1 MALDYRKCAEEIAA
15 NIGGGANVIS
25 AAHCATRLRLVI
37 ADNSKVNKSVLEN
50 IDGVKGMF
58 ESNGQL
64 QLIIGTG
71 TVNKVYEEFLA
82 VTGVSAASKDDVK
95 AAAVSKMPWWKKI
108 LKTPGDIFVPIL
120 PAIVASGL
128 MMGIVEA
135 IPKFWP
141 AFADTGWFAFLDLV
155 ANTAF
160 ALLPVLVAASAARVF
175 KGNIFLGIV
184 IGLMLVHPA
193 LLNAWNSG
201 SVKEVSHNFNKPI
214 PIEWVQKAIDEG
226 LDENER
232 SYLNSIGLKEEAP
245 VAEAAAAETEAVSE
259 DTVDPAPQETYL
271 DRVIALYGKSKGYD
285 DKEGISPTLLDNL
298 PTYKAEGKD
307 EEVSLSDKVW
317 EYIKKNEEWT
327 VDDIGGIEEWSLF
340 GSIGI
345 KRVGYQ
351 GHVIPVILAVLFMC
365 FIEKR
370 LHKIVPE
377 MIDLF
382 VTPLCT
388 VLLTAFASFLII
400 GPVFSVLEN
409 WVLDG
414 AKWLISVGGGVGAA
428 AMGALYPWTVVMGLH
443 HMYNVIEAGMLA
455 GTGGVNTWMPIA
467 SAANFAQ
474 FGACLAVA
482 LKVKNQKTKSVAFP
496 SSLSAS
502 LGITEP
508 AIFGINFRFMKP
520 FICGMIGGA
529 VGAWFAALIGGSSF
543 GATTYGVTG
552 IPGIPA
558 INNVPMYLIE
568 LAIASGIAFALT
580 WFFWKEEQPA
590 TAETA
595 PAGAFPASEAAA
607 PALEVPTVSVIRCA
621 AGQVLQP
628 VKGTVIAR
636 DRIPDET
643 FASGVLGD
651 GVGIEPSDELVVAP
665 FDGTISSVA
674 ESQHAV
680 GIEANGMEML
690 IHVGV
695 DTVNMQGD
703 GFTCLVK
710 EGDEVKA
717 GQPLIRFS
725 REKIK
730 AAGYSDTV
738 AVLLTNSDD
747 LEGVECGAQ

>member
-1 MALDYRKCAEEIAA
+1 MALDYRKCAEEISA
-15 NIGGGANVIS
+15 NIGGGSNVIS

-37 ADNSKVNKSVLEN
+37 ADNSKVNKAALEN
-50 IDGVKGMF
+50 VDGVKGMF

-71 TVNKVYEEFLA
+71 TVNKVYDEFLS

-95 AAAVSKMPWWKKI
+95 KAAASKMPLWKKI
-108 LKTPGDIFVPIL
+108 LKTPGDVFVPIL

-128 MMGIVEA
+128 MMGLVEA
-135 IPKFWP
+135 LAKAIPS
-141 AFADTGWFAFLDLV
+141 FASSGWFGFLDMV

-160 ALLPVLVAASAARVF
+160 ALLPVLVAVSAARVF
-175 KGNIFLGIV
+175 GGNIFLGGV
-184 IGLMLVHPA
+184 IGIMMVHPA
-193 LLNAWNSG
+193 LMNAWTVTPTNQPAVWDLG
-201 SVKEVSHNFNKPI
+201 IF
-214 PIEWVQKAIDEG
+214 
-226 LDENER
+226 
-232 SYLNSIGLKEEAP
+232 SI
-245 VAEAAAAETEAVSE
+245 S
-259 DTVDPAPQETYL
+259 Q
-271 DRVIALYGKSKGYD
+271 
-285 DKEGISPTLLDNL
+285 
-298 PTYKAEGKD
+298 
-307 EEVSLSDKVW
+307 
-317 EYIKKNEEWT
+317 
-327 VDDIGGIEEWSLF
+327 
-340 GSIGI
+340 
-345 KRVGYQ
+345 VGYQ
-351 GHVIPVILAVLFMC
+351 GHVIPVILAVLLMSTV
-365 FIEKR
+365 EKW
-370 LHKIVPE
+370 LHKHVPE

-382 VTPLCT
+382 VTPLVT
-388 VLLTAFASFLII
+388 VLVTAFATFVVI
-400 GPVFSVLEN
+400 GPIFSILEN
-409 WVLDG
+409 WVLQG
-414 AKWLISVGGGVGAA
+414 AEWLVTSTGGIGALL
-428 AMGALYPWTVVMGLH
+428 MGALYPWTVVMGLH
-443 HMYNVIEAGMLA
+443 HMYNVIEAGMLSGA
-455 GTGGVNTWMPIA
+455 MGLNIWMPIA

-482 LKVKNQKTKSVAFP
+482 IKCRNAKLKSVALP

-508 AIFGINFRFMKP
+508 AIFGVNFRFMKP
-520 FICGMIGGA
+520 FIAGVIGGA
-529 VGAWFAALIGGSSF
+529 VGALFGSLTGL

-552 IPGIPA
+552 IPGLLA
-558 INNVPMYLIE
+558 INNIPVYVVE
-568 LAIASGIAFALT
+568 LLIASGIAFAIT
-580 WFFWKEEQPA
+580 TVIWKEEKP
-590 TAETA
+590 EEA
-595 PAGAFPASEAAA
+595 PAAEPVAEA

-621 AGQVLQP
+621 AGSVLQP
-628 VKGTVIAR
+628 VKGNVIAR
-636 DRIPDET
+636 EQIPDDT

-651 GVGIEPSDELVVAP
+651 GVGIEPTDELVVAP

-695 DTVNMQGD
+695 DTVNMHGD

-717 GQPLIRFS
+717 GQPLIRFD